1 MANLILDERDQQFIL
16 YEMLNVEKLCDY
28 EKYADFSQDMFDMIL
43 TEAQKIAVEEIL
55 PTLADG
61 DKVGCTLVGGKVSVP
76 ESYHRAFRLFREG
89 GWIGMSFPPEEGG
102 QGLPESVKTAAIDWF
117 YHNFAFVAY
126 PFATE
131 GAAHLIMTYGTEEQK
146 RKYMDKMVQGIWGG
160 TMALTEPN
168 AGSDLGN
175 MSTKA
180 IRQPDGTFRIQGTKI
195 FITGGDHD
203 LVENIVHPVLARIE
217 GDPAGTKGISIFLV
231 PKYLVNEDGSLGKR
245 NDYEIAN
252 IEHKMGIKG
261 SATCLINFGDH
272 GECYAELLGEER
284 QGMKIM
290 FQMMNEARLAVG
302 MQGLASA
309 SIAYLHALQYTKERL
324 QGSSLMEFKNP
335 EAPRVPIIQHPDVRR
350 MLLWMKS
357 SVDSLRALAYFTAYC
372 FDMEKVVQDEV
383 EKDKWLG
390 YAEILTPIVKAYSSD
405 IGFRVTETAMQ
416 CYGGYGFCCEYP
428 IEQFLRDEKIASIY
442 EGANGIQALDLI
454 GRKLGMKK
462 GAYFMNLLSE
472 MNNTI
477 AKYKDLNGV
486 KDFAGDVQNA
496 VNKLAEMGLYL
507 ATCGKQ
513 GKFLVPINNAYPFLM
528 MMGKVVSG
536 WFLLWEAG
544 VAQQKLDEL
553 AKAQGVDQGDAAAWA
568 QFVKGNKNAAFYTG
582 KIYSAKFFAKN
593 VLPEVDAAATAIKNE
608 DMSILEIPEESFV
621 SY

>member
-16 YEMLNVEKLCDY
+16 YEMLNVEKLCGY

-61 DKVGCTLVGGKVSVP
+61 DKVGCTLVDGKVSVP

-180 IRQPDGTFRIQGTKI
+180 FRQPDGTFRIQGTKI

-496 VNKLAEMGLYL
+496 VNKMAEMGLYL

-544 VAQQKLDEL
+544 VAQQKLNEL

>member
-1 MANLILDERDQQFIL
+1 
-16 YEMLNVEKLCDY
+16 
-28 EKYADFSQDMFDMIL
+28 
-43 TEAQKIAVEEIL
+43 
-55 PTLADG
+55 
-61 DKVGCTLVGGKVSVP
+61 
-76 ESYHRAFRLFREG
+76 
-89 GWIGMSFPPEEGG
+89 
-102 QGLPESVKTAAIDWF
+102 
-117 YHNFAFVAY
+117 
-126 PFATE
+126 
-131 GAAHLIMTYGTEEQK
+131 
-146 RKYMDKMVQGIWGG
+146 
-160 TMALTEPN
+160 
-168 AGSDLGN
+168 
-175 MSTKA
+175 
-180 IRQPDGTFRIQGTKI
+180 
-195 FITGGDHD
+195 
-203 LVENIVHPVLARIE
+203 
-217 GDPAGTKGISIFLV
+217 
-231 PKYLVNEDGSLGKR
+231 
-245 NDYEIAN
+245 
-252 IEHKMGIKG
+252 
-261 SATCLINFGDH
+261 
-272 GECYAELLGEER
+272 
-284 QGMKIM
+284 
-290 FQMMNEARLAVG
+290 
-302 MQGLASA
+302 
-309 SIAYLHALQYTKERL
+309 
-324 QGSSLMEFKNP
+324 MEFKNP

-372 FDMEKVVQDEV
+372 FDMEKVVQDEA

-496 VNKLAEMGLYL
+496 VNKMAEMGLYL

-544 VAQQKLDEL
+544 VAQQKLNEL